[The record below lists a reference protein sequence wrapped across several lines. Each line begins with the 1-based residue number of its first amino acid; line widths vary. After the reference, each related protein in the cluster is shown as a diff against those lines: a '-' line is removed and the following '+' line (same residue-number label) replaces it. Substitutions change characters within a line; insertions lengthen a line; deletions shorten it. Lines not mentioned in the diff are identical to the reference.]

1 MQTDAVSLD
10 DIGGC
15 SRSSLNAFK
24 PQFSG
29 RMFLRVRGNAHD
41 LHGNWIVVQ
50 ALGINY
56 YAFA

>member
-1 MQTDAVSLD
+1 
-10 DIGGC
+10 
-15 SRSSLNAFK
+15 
-24 PQFSG
+24 
-29 RMFLRVRGNAHD
+29 MFLGVRGSAHD